1 MNLILQS
8 IPQSGYSAVESFLP
22 TRYYWASRSSGMG
35 ERRPK
40 GIISATPSMKKAFL
54 LILLLIITLAGCTGD
69 QEPSLELAVGA
80 EPSAKMHND
89 EGRAHYKAGRH
100 YDALLKFT
108 QAKTADHTSGEIHF
122 NLALAL
128 HQRGEPDRARE
139 HFLMAKKF
147 ADGNVKILESA
158 LLNRYLNETS
168 HK

>member
-1 MNLILQS
+1 
-8 IPQSGYSAVESFLP
+8 
-22 TRYYWASRSSGMG
+22 
-35 ERRPK
+35 
-40 GIISATPSMKKAFL
+40 MKRAFL
-54 LILLLIITLAGCTGD
+54 LILLLIISLAGCSAD
-69 QEPSLELAVGA
+69 QEASLELAVGA

-128 HQRGEPDRARE
+128 HQRGEPDRTKKQ
-139 HFLMAKKF
+139 FILAKKF

-158 LLNRYLNETS
+158 LLNRYLNEAS
-168 HK
+168 KKAE